1 MTGPTEETW
10 GEYGGAV
17 LGRLSPKVVIPFV
30 VALAGTLIYA
40 LIEGEFDT
48 PQIVALITTFVVGV
62 LGVAA
67 PPAPA
72 VSQSEVAAYSKAKR
86 ARRSVR

>member
-30 VALAGTLIYA
+30 VALAGTLIY
-40 LIEGEFDT
+40 GEFDT